1 MKSSSLHAPLSVP
14 PRNKYPGKLLILV
27 LLIFPA
33 IVLLLHGYLGSYTRL
48 IADDFCSF
56 HFSRRLGMLRYIW
69 NQYLTWGGRYS
80 AFAVD
85 SLIHNIG
92 VIRLHYFPITLL
104 IIWVCAA
111 SFTMY
116 QLLQVETGMC
126 QRPGPLRS
134 VAVGMMTVFAI
145 LSISPNVPQV
155 LYWWNGMRTYLPSLV
170 VTTFTIGFFYWAFQ
184 NLRSRRAIVWGSIA
198 SFLLALIDAGFNEPL
213 CVVLFSFFIGY
224 TALRILTHTLNI
236 RDPLFSFLAAASLGT
251 VIALAIMLLSPGT
264 ALRQVNF
271 PPPPGLVRMLTIA
284 ANGYVGYL
292 TGLLS
297 TPARVSGLIALLLT
311 SVWIGTESDKKPSN
325 GYWILLPIAGGIAL
339 SFLSILPSIYG
350 TSDMAHP
357 RTLIV
362 PSFILAA
369 SAFFAG
375 LMTGQ
380 WLSHNGLAS
389 ITIQEALRVGIG
401 VFVIGSALLNAS
413 ALYVSRDIYVSF
425 AQRWDRA
432 NAQILQA
439 KSNGEQSVTIAAL
452 DPWTGPGGDPT
463 DNGKFWVNR
472 CFSLYYDFPV
482 FGPNPDTRQP

>member
-1 MKSSSLHAPLSVP
+1 
-14 PRNKYPGKLLILV
+14 
-27 LLIFPA
+27 
-33 IVLLLHGYLGSYTRL
+33 
-48 IADDFCSF
+48 
-56 HFSRRLGMLRYIW
+56 
-69 NQYLTWGGRYS
+69 
-80 AFAVD
+80 
-85 SLIHNIG
+85 
-92 VIRLHYFPITLL
+92 
-104 IIWVCAA
+104 
-111 SFTMY
+111 
-116 QLLQVETGMC
+116 
-126 QRPGPLRS
+126 
-134 VAVGMMTVFAI
+134 
-145 LSISPNVPQV
+145 
-155 LYWWNGMRTYLPSLV
+155 
-170 VTTFTIGFFYWAFQ
+170 
-184 NLRSRRAIVWGSIA
+184 
-198 SFLLALIDAGFNEPL
+198 
-213 CVVLFSFFIGY
+213 
-224 TALRILTHTLNI
+224 
-236 RDPLFSFLAAASLGT
+236 
-251 VIALAIMLLSPGT
+251 
-264 ALRQVNF
+264 
-271 PPPPGLVRMLTIA
+271 
-284 ANGYVGYL
+284 
-292 TGLLS
+292 
-297 TPARVSGLIALLLT
+297 
-311 SVWIGTESDKKPSN
+311 
-325 GYWILLPIAGGIAL
+325 
-339 SFLSILPSIYG
+339 
-350 TSDMAHP
+350 MAHP

>member
-1 MKSSSLHAPLSVP
+1 MKSSSLRAPLSIP
-14 PRNKYPGKLLILV
+14 SRNKYPGKLLILI
-27 LLIFPA
+27 LLIFPG

-92 VIRLHYFPITLL
+92 VIGLHYFPITLL

-111 SFTMY
+111 SFAIN
-116 QLLQVETGMC
+116 QLLQVETGTR
-126 QRPGPLRS
+126 QGLLLS
-134 VAVGMMTVFAI
+134 VAVGMTTVFAI
-145 LSISPNVPQV
+145 LSMSPNVPQV
-155 LYWWNGMRTYLPSLV
+155 LYWWNGMRTYLPSLI
-170 VTTFTIGFFYWAFQ
+170 VTMFTIGFFYWAYQ
-184 NLRSRRAIVWGSIA
+184 NLSSRRAVLWGSVA

-224 TALRILTHTLNI
+224 TALRLLTHTLNV

-251 VIALAIMLLSPGT
+251 AIALAIMLLSPGT

-271 PPPPGLVRMLTIA
+271 PPPPGLIRMLTIA
-284 ANGYVGYL
+284 TNGYVSYL
-292 TGLLS
+292 ASLLS
-297 TPARVSGLIALLLT
+297 TPARVSGLIVLLLT
-311 SVWIGTESDKKPSN
+311 SVWIGTESEKKLLN
-325 GYWILLPIAGGIAL
+325 GYWILLLSAGGIAL

-350 TSDMAHP
+350 TSEMAHP

-369 SAFFAG
+369 SVLFAG

-380 WLSHNGLAS
+380 WLSRNGLAS
-389 ITIQEALRVGIG
+389 TTIQTGLRVSIG
-401 VFVIGSALLNAS
+401 VFAIGSALLNAS
-413 ALYVSRDIYVSF
+413 ALYESRDIYVSF
-425 AQRWDRA
+425 AQRWELA

-439 KSNGEQSVTIAAL
+439 KASGEQSVTIAAL

-463 DNGKFWVNR
+463 DNSKFWVNR

-482 FGPNPDTRQP
+482 FGPSPDTR